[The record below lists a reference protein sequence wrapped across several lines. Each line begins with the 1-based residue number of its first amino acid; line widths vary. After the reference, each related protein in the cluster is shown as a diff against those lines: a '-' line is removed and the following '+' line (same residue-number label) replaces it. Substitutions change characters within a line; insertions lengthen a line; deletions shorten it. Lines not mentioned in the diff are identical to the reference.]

1 MSMKVAMPLL
11 PFGHRVVH
19 EIHPESPAAL
29 SVGITD
35 KDQGAPH
42 LASLGSAAL
51 IYSSSAESG
60 ELRSKS
66 T

>member
-1 MSMKVAMPLL
+1 MEVAIPLL

-19 EIHPESPAAL
+19 EIHSESPAAL
-29 SVGITD
+29 SRGITD

-42 LASLGSAAL
+42 MARLGFVAL

-60 ELRSKS
+60 ELRSIS